1 MKIGRSKRCWVCG
14 ADDPALGADPRRLP
28 GRGAGRPC
36 RRPVRPVGQ
45 LRVERRADQHL
56 ARDLDRVGVVR
67 ELEPALE
74 RCDRRLR
81 ALQQLA
87 VGAPALARLAVQG
100 PDDPPVAAQ
109 GVDRRAERALV
120 ARLVIRGQVSGDRVR
135 QQLLLPRTH
144 HERIVRTLG
153 GQLDVAARLM
163 GDVAGRHGRGAV
175 VAERPLAAGH
185 KVPERR
191 RADRV
196 GDQVDALVA
205 RRVEHVVEPPGVED
219 PGLAGGHVD
228 RALVADE
235 LDHGAGQDRDVDAD
249 PVGPV
254 VVGVDVERRLRLA
267 LEAHQPRAPEDGLEA
282 RQHLAQVLALLQM
295 RRRQHRPRDAVVHRI
310 AVERDQR
317 QRGVARMALRMRAPV
332 RLRDGLDLGAHALD
346 VEGERQLDELR
357 VELHGS
363 ERPRGGSSP
372 GRRGL
377 AYSRGRA

>member
-1 MKIGRSKRCWVCG
+1 MLGRG
-14 ADDPALGADPRRLP
+14 ARDTALDADAGGLP
-28 GRGAGRPC
+28 GRGCGRAC
-36 RRPVRPVGQ
+36 RRLVRPVDE

-56 ARDLDRVGVVR
+56 TRDLDRVGAVR
-67 ELEPALE
+67 ELQPALE
-74 RCDRRLR
+74 RRDRRLR

-87 VGAPALARLAVQG
+87 VGVPSLARLSVQG
-100 PDDPPVAAQ
+100 PDDAPVAAQ
-109 GVDRRAERALV
+109 GIDRRAEGARV
-120 ARLVIRGQVSGDRVR
+120 AGLGIRGQLLDDGVR
-135 QQLLLPRTH
+135 EQPLLPGAH
-144 HERIVRTLG
+144 HERIVRTLR
-153 GQLDVAARLM
+153 GQPGVAARLI
-163 GDVAGRHGRGAV
+163 GDVAGRRGLAAV

-185 KVPERR
+185 QVPERR
-191 RADRV
+191 GADRV

-228 RALVADE
+228 RALVAGE

-254 VVGVDVERRLRLA
+254 VVGVDVERGLRLA

-295 RRRQHRPRDAVVHRI
+295 RRRQHRPRDTVVHRI

-317 QRGVARMALRMRAPV
+317 QGGVARMALRMRAPV
-332 RLRDGLDLGAHALD
+332 RLRYGLDLGAHALD

-357 VELHGS
+357 IELHGS